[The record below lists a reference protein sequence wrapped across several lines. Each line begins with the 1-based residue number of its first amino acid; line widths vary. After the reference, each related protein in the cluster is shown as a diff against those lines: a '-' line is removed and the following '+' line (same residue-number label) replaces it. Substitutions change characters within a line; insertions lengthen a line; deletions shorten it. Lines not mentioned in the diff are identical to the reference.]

1 MITHILS
8 NYQIIILIVNRDNF
22 FGSLVDSTAPPKD
35 VSDSCV
41 GFSEN
46 HFVLSHSD
54 NITTVIYAET
64 LKETPCDSV
73 LSLLRV
79 KIL

>member
-1 MITHILS
+1 M
-8 NYQIIILIVNRDNF
+8 VNRDHF
-22 FGSLVDSTAPPKD
+22 FGSLIDSTTPPKG

-54 NITTVIYAET
+54 NIIIVIYAET

-73 LSLLRV
+73 LSLTSQG
-79 KIL
+79 